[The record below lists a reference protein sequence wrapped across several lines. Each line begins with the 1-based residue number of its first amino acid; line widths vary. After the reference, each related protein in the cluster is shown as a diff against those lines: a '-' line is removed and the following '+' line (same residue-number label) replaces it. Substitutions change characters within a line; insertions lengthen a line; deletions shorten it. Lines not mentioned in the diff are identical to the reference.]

1 MSVRFAGEEPTD
13 TVTRQYNEDMK
24 RILPQYGIE
33 FKEIKRKQTETGEI
47 ISASAVRKLA
57 KATEVDKLKA
67 LAPPSTIEYLKRH

>member
-1 MSVRFAGEEPTD
+1 
-13 TVTRQYNEDMK
+13 MK

-33 FKEIKRKQTETGEI
+33 FKEIKRKHTETGEI

-57 KATEVDKLKA
+57 KAKEFDKLKA